1 MKRTLYRLIA
11 ASSMALALTGCAGLD
26 IGGLADPIVRVAE
39 TVTDESTST
48 AKGVT
53 AGLAS
58 SDARDVLINRDYYGA
73 IKAVHG
79 AGKDGA
85 GPQLLLDIEPMDG
98 QPIVIHAKRF
108 KLYAPPATGG
118 APQLSIAAPTQKK
131 PTWLAVSQEA
141 RGWFRD
147 AVVPW
152 KSLDE
157 GSETERLRITTNGEI
172 RQTELGIM
180 NNALTGSQD
189 LAGQAIETYK
199 PVPVHVPTTA
209 APTEP
214 AATE

>member
-11 ASSMALALTGCAGLD
+11 ASAMALALTACAGLD

-73 IKAVHG
+73 VKAVHG

-108 KLYAPPATGG
+108 KVYAPPAAGG

-131 PTWLAVSQEA
+131 PTWLAASQEA
-141 RGWFRD
+141 RGWLRD
-147 AVVPW
+147 VFVPIRI
-152 KSLDE
+152 SEDR
-157 GSETERLRITTNGEI
+157 SETDRLQITTNGAI

-180 NNALTGSQD
+180 GDAVTGSQD

-199 PVPVHVPTTA
+199 PVTVQVPAVPT
-209 APTEP
+209 PPVE
-214 AATE
+214 